1 MTDQSLSFERVFDF
15 SDKTVLV
22 TGAANGIGLAIA
34 ELFGERGAKLALLD
48 KSAQVAETAK
58 TLGASARGFEVDITD
73 EADVARTIAAVV
85 AEFGRIDVLCNNAG
99 TSIKTAAR
107 DFEKV
112 TVEEWDHIFGVNV
125 KGVFLATKHA
135 VPLLKRSEDA
145 CIVNTNSI
153 VGARP
158 GPQALPY
165 AASKG
170 ALWTMT
176 KSLAGALGY
185 FGIRVNGVAPGWIAG
200 EWMERMLGEHYDEL
214 MKARAK
220 ATPLRRV
227 VTAEDVA
234 ETAMSLIEGNK
245 SVTGMIVVV
254 DGGFSAVT

>member
-1 MTDQSLSFERVFDF
+1 VIAMMD
-15 SDKTVLV
+15 
-22 TGAANGIGLAIA
+22 AIT
-34 ELFGERGAKLALLD
+34 EM
-48 KSAQVAETAK
+48 
-58 TLGASARGFEVDITD
+58 
-73 EADVARTIAAVV
+73 
-85 AEFGRIDVLCNNAG
+85 FGRLDVLCNNAG
-99 TSIKTAAR
+99 ASIKTAAR

-125 KGVFLATKHA
+125 KGVFLVTKYA
-135 VPLLKRSEDA
+135 VPLLKRGKDA

-185 FGIRVNGVAPGWIAG
+185 FGIRVNGVAPGWMAG
-200 EWMERMLGEHYDEL
+200 EWMESMLGEHYNEL

-245 SVTGMIVVV
+245 SVTGVIVVV

>member
-1 MTDQSLSFERVFDF
+1 MNAVRRVA
-15 SDKTVLV
+15 LV
-22 TGAANGIGLAIA
+22 TGSSSGIGRAEAVALAKAGYDVVINYRESGGEARKTA
-34 ELFGERGAKLALLD
+34 EACEKHGATTLVLQCD
-48 KSAQVAETAK
+48 VA
-58 TLGASARGFEVDITD
+58 D
-73 EADVARTIAAVV
+73 EASVLAMMEAITER
-85 AEFGRIDVLCNNAG
+85 FGRIDVLCNNAG
-99 TSIKTAAR
+99 VSIKTGAR

-112 TVEEWDHIFGVNV
+112 TVEEWDHVFGVNV
-125 KGVFLATKHA
+125 KGVFLVTKHA
-135 VPLLKRSEDA
+135 VPFLKRSRDA

-185 FGIRVNGVAPGWIAG
+185 FGIRVNGVAPGWMAG

-214 MKARAK
+214 MKARAR

>member
-1 MTDQSLSFERVFDF
+1 VSSNKRVA
-15 SDKTVLV
+15 LV
-22 TGAANGIGLAIA
+22 TGSSSGIGRAEAIA
-34 ELFGERGAKLALLD
+34 LAKAGYDVVINYSKSEREARSTAGACEK
-48 KSAQVAETAK
+48 
-58 TLGASARGFEVDITD
+58 LGARTLVLQCDVAD
-73 EADVARTIAAVV
+73 EASVIAMMDAITE
-85 AEFGRIDVLCNNAG
+85 AFGRIDVLCNNAG
-99 TSIKTAAR
+99 ASIKTSAR

-125 KGVFLATKHA
+125 KGVFLVTKHA
-135 VPLLKRSEDA
+135 VPLLKRGKDA
-145 CIVNTNSI
+145 CIINTNSI

-185 FGIRVNGVAPGWIAG
+185 FGIRVNGVAPGWMAG

-234 ETAMSLIEGNK
+234 ETAMSLVEGNK